1 VISCSA
7 RRRREQN
14 PLSPPIDPR
23 HQHPSGEMLRPS
35 LKPRPKPKLPDGI
48 RVYAISDIHGCASL
62 LQNVFAAIDLH
73 LSRAAPARALHVF
86 LGDYIDRGPASRQ
99 TIDLLIDRGRGHK
112 TIFLKGNHEAFL
124 FEVLKDASRLEAWKE
139 YGGFQTLMSYGLT
152 PSIKPD
158 REEQNELVQ
167 ALLSGM
173 PDHHRRFFSNLRSSF
188 SCGDFFF
195 AHAGVKPGVP
205 LRRQREEDLLW
216 IRDEFLRSEEDFGK
230 FVVHGHTPV
239 PKPDIRPNRI
249 NIDTGAYATG
259 ILTLLTIEGERMF
272 AI

>member
-1 VISCSA
+1 MLGS
-7 RRRREQN
+7 R
-14 PLSPPIDPR
+14 
-23 HQHPSGEMLRPS
+23 LRPK
-35 LKPRPKPKLPDGI
+35 LKPKLPNGI
-48 RVYAISDIHGCASL
+48 RIYAVSDIHGCADL
-62 LQNVFAAIDLH
+62 LREVFAAIDHH
-73 LSRAAPARALHVF
+73 LARAGPARTLHVF

-99 TIDLLIDRGRGHK
+99 TIDLLIERSRRHES
-112 TIFLKGNHEAFL
+112 IFLKGNHEAFL
-124 FEVLKDASRLEAWKE
+124 FEVLQDASRLEAWKQ
-139 YGGFQTLMSYGLT
+139 YGGFQTLMSYGLA

-158 REEQNELVQ
+158 RDEQNELVQ
-167 ALLSGM
+167 ALLHCM
-173 PDHHRRFFSNLRSSF
+173 PNHHRRFFGNLKSSF

-216 IRDEFLRSEEDFGK
+216 IRDEFLQSEQAFGK

-239 PKPDIRPNRI
+239 SKPEIRPNRI

-259 ILTLLTIEGERMF
+259 VLTLLTIQGDRMF